1 MWKFFRLILA
11 CKNHLVKL
19 QRKWDLGRTP
29 PPPVFFK
36 NSHIFPFFSLG
47 SVPYVSKLEL
57 QIHIFLAAHMGADS
71 LGYQDDDHPEKV
83 RTLPSYVCGCRSPGS
98 SASAALNC
106 L

>member
-1 MWKFFRLILA
+1 MGQTGAVPTMPLLLSPPLLLI
-11 CKNHLVKL
+11 
-19 QRKWDLGRTP
+19 
-29 PPPVFFK
+29 
-36 NSHIFPFFSLG
+36 IF
-47 SVPYVSKLEL
+47 
-57 QIHIFLAAHMGADS
+57 FLAAHMGADS